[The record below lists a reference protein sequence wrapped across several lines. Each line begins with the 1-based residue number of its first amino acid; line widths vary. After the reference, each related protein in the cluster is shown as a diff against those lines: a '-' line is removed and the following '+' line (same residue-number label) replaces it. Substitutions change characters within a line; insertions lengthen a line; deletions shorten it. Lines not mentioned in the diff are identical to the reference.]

1 MLSVLIIPV
10 DYVLVSASLLLQVFA
25 HWANQFGPIYK
36 CSIGPG
42 DVLVITDPEEV
53 LKLSSREMD
62 IPKDYLAYRGLNPV
76 RQLLKHCASSCQILK
91 LHCSCASNPSLH
103 MCN

>member
-1 MLSVLIIPV
+1 MPVDSVLI
-10 DYVLVSASLLLQVFA
+10 SASLLLQVFA
-25 HWANQFGPIYK
+25 QWANQFGPIYK

-62 IPKDYLAYRGLNPV
+62 VPKDYLAYRGLNPV
-76 RQLLKHCASSCQILK
+76 RQLRKRCVLSCQVLN
-91 LHCSCASNPSLH
+91 LHCF
-103 MCN
+103 MRI